1 MKLSDESAKRLL
13 DVVQHTLSGTGPASM
28 TLFQPG
34 TAEPVAVVFVI
45 PAPVGPLVDAFLN
58 DLYMMLGWSVQTVRP
73 PEVN

>member
-1 MKLSDESAKRLL
+1 
-13 DVVQHTLSGTGPASM
+13 
-28 TLFQPG
+28 
-34 TAEPVAVVFVI
+34 VFVI